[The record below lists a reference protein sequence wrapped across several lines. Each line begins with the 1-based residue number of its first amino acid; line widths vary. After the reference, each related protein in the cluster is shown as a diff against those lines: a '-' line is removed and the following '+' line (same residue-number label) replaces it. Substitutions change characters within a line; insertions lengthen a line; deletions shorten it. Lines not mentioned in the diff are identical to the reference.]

1 MPFDEEKESDEEVS
15 PKSKKIGIKNVSS
28 QKSIFDSM
36 QKKSTQED
44 LDKSVKHTQERA
56 SAYKIRAADLAT
68 QFNRFIADKTLSQN
82 KNVFQRDTEKELMT
96 KMIQLAIEIN
106 DDPDEAHGGM
116 GSLGWVA
123 LLMRTCFAQRDK
135 INKLE
140 YIVYQLDKKITLIEE
155 NSKPVDKETKSG

>member
-1 MPFDEEKESDEEVS
+1 MPFDEEEDSVDET
-15 PKSKKIGIKNVSS
+15 KKIGIKSVSS

-36 QKKSTQED
+36 QKKTTQED
-44 LDKSVKHTQERA
+44 SDKKIKNIQERT

-68 QFNRFIADKTLSQN
+68 QFNKSVSDKTLSQN

-106 DDPDEAHGGM
+106 DDPAEQHESM
-116 GSLGWVA
+116 GSLGWIA

-140 YIVYQLDKKITLIEE
+140 YVVYQLDKKITLIEE
-155 NSKPVDKETKSG
+155 NYKTIDKEPKSG